1 MVFKP
6 ADKGE
11 VRPRCIMCLVGVCI
25 CMYIYML
32 YIYADF
38 RLVYESG
45 CMCGYESNHVCRLR
59 SNHMK
64 IYAFGP
70 KCYF

>member
-38 RLVYESG
+38 RLVV
-45 CMCGYESNHVCRLR
+45 VCVA
-59 SNHMK
+59 MK
-64 IYAFGP
+64 VTIYAG
-70 KCYF
+70 